1 MDITELESSGKEDYF
16 VIKSDKK
23 GEDKDKEKRRKSAE
37 LWQEKEPSTFDEAF
51 FKENPEKEKCQLK
64 KEYKSWR
71 NVGCGLWMIKVCSK
85 SFRARLESLEYY
97 A

>member
-37 LWQEKEPSTFDEAF
+37 L
-51 FKENPEKEKCQLK
+51 
-64 KEYKSWR
+64 
-71 NVGCGLWMIKVCSK
+71 
-85 SFRARLESLEYY
+85 
-97 A
+97 